1 MEARKSY
8 TLSFKKTVLKTL
20 DENNGNISATSKICS
35 VDRKNI
41 RRWKNQRTTIEKV
54 CITRG
59 VKSRFKRRIRL
70 TKAKFPLLEDA
81 LVQYVKEERGKRQ
94 TVTGKMI
101 RRKATTLFPNIYPNP
116 AETFKASNG
125 WLTRMLNR
133 NNLSYRRV
141 TSVGQKIPVD
151 APERADR
158 FLAEMKDCSKDYKM
172 ILNMD
177 ETPCHFDVP
186 RSTTYDFSGIQTVKV
201 ATTGHEKLRFTAV
214 LTAGV
219 QKQGDEYK
227 AFKLPPMLIFKN
239 LKKAPKGTYPPGM
252 VIEGSKG
259 GTMTRVMM
267 LDKYNGLF
275 KKRPGCFFKQTKSL
289 LIMDTARSHMG
300 DEVGSA
306 FQNLE
311 TDVKYIDGGMTPL
324 L

>member
-20 DENNGNISATSKICS
+20 DENNGNISATSTICS

-59 VKSRFKRRIRL
+59 VKSRSKRRIRL
-70 TKAKFPLLEDA
+70 TKTKFPLLEEA

-101 RRKATTLFPNIYPNP
+101 RREATTLFPNIYPNP
-116 AETFKASNG
+116 KETFKASNG
-125 WLTRMLNR
+125 WLTRMINR

-158 FLAEMKDCSKDYKM
+158 FLAEMRDCSKDYEM

-177 ETPCHFDVP
+177 ETPCYFDVP
-186 RSTTYDFSGIQTVKV
+186 RSTTYDFSGVQTVKV

-214 LTAGV
+214 LTVGV

-227 AFKLPPMLIFKN
+227 PFKLPPMIIFKN

-259 GTMTRVMM
+259 GTMTRDMM

-275 KKRPGCFFKQTKSL
+275 KKRPGCFFKQKKSL
-289 LIMDTARSHMG
+289 LIMDNI
-300 DEVGSA
+300 E
-306 FQNLE
+306 
-311 TDVKYIDGGMTPL
+311 ID
-324 L
+324 